1 MTLRKG
7 EKGMSF
13 ENIILE
19 KEDYLATL
27 YINRPKALNALNKD
41 TLCEIRA
48 AVQDIAEDKNIKV
61 VIVTGAGEKAFV
73 AGADIAYMQPL
84 SAVEGREFSDY
95 GEKTM
100 RMLELLEKPV
110 IAVIKGFA
118 LGGGCELAMA
128 CDIRLAADN
137 ALFAQPEV
145 GLGVIPGFGGTQR
158 LPRLVGEGRAKELTY
173 RANTINAQ
181 EAYRIGLVNHVY
193 PAEQLMDEAKKI
205 AREIAAKACLAVGFA
220 KFAIGKGMQADLDT
234 AMSIESDM
242 FGMCCSTHDQKE
254 GMGAFMDKRKPL
266 FQGN

>member
-1 MTLRKG
+1 MAY
-7 EKGMSF
+7 

-19 KEDYLATL
+19 KEDSLATL
-27 YINRPKALNALNKD
+27 FINRPRALNALNKD
-41 TLCEIRA
+41 TLREMREAI
-48 AVQDIAEDKNIKV
+48 QDIASDRAIKA
-61 VIVTGAGEKAFV
+61 VIITGTGDKAFV

-95 GEKTM
+95 GEKTL

-110 IAVIKGFA
+110 IAAIKGFA

-137 ALFAQPEV
+137 AVFGQPEV

-158 LPRLVGEGRAKELTY
+158 LPRLIGEGRAKELTFS
-173 RANTINAQ
+173 AHNIKAD

-193 PAEQLMDEAKKI
+193 PVDQLMEAAKKI
-205 AREIAAKACLAVGFA
+205 AAQIASQGTLAVGFA
-220 KFAIGKGMQADLDT
+220 KYAIGKGLQVDLDS

-242 FGMCCSTHDQKE
+242 FGMCCSTDDQKE
-254 GMGAFMDKRKPL
+254 GMGAFLEKRKPL
-266 FQGN
+266 FQGK